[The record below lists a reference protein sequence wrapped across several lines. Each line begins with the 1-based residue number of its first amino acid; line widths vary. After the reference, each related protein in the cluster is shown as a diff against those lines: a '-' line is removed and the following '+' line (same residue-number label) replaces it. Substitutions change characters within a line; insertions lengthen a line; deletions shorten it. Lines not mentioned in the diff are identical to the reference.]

1 MQINGREIGFF
12 YSVWAHCEYNDW
24 IVKNPNS
31 SYASAIVQKAVIMS
45 KAYNDLH
52 GIKEPP
58 LDPKEL
64 RNFPKVFFDELVMET
79 EAAEKRDSERT
90 VESAPAGKNA
100 ESSGK

>member
-12 YSVWAHCEYNDW
+12 YSVWAHCEFNDW

-58 LDPKEL
+58 LSTKEL
-64 RNFPKVFFDELVMET
+64 LGLPKYVFDELIAET
-79 EAAEKRDSERT
+79 DAAEKRDSERT
-90 VESAPAGKNA
+90 VESAPSAKNA
-100 ESSGK
+100 ESSEK

>member
-1 MQINGREIGFF
+1 MQVNGREIGFF
-12 YSVWAHCEYNDW
+12 YSVWAHCEFNDW
-24 IVKNPNS
+24 VVKNPRS
-31 SYASAIVQKAVIMS
+31 SYATAVIQKAAIMS

-64 RNFPKVFFDELVMET
+64 RNLPKVVFDELVMET

-100 ESSGK
+100 ESSEK

>member
-12 YSVWAHCEYNDW
+12 YSVWAHCEFNDW

-31 SYASAIVQKAVIMS
+31 SYASAIIQKAVIMS

-58 LDPKEL
+58 LSTKEL
-64 RNFPKVFFDELVMET
+64 LGLPKRVFDELQIET
-79 EAAEKRDSERT
+79 DLAEKRDSERT
-90 VESAPAGKNA
+90 VESAPSAKNGR
-100 ESSGK
+100 SSAK

>member
-12 YSVWAHCEYNDW
+12 YSVWAHCEFNDW
-24 IVKNPNS
+24 IVKNPSS

-58 LDPKEL
+58 LSTKEL
-64 RNFPKVFFDELVMET
+64 LGLPKAVFDELQIET
-79 EAAEKRDSERT
+79 DLAEKRDSERT

>member
-12 YSVWAHCEYNDW
+12 YSVWAHCEFNDW

-58 LDPKEL
+58 LSTKEL
-64 RNFPKVFFDELVMET
+64 LGLPKVVFDELQIET
-79 EAAEKRDSERT
+79 DLAEKRDSERT
-90 VESAPAGKNA
+90 VESAPSAKNGR
-100 ESSGK
+100 SSAK